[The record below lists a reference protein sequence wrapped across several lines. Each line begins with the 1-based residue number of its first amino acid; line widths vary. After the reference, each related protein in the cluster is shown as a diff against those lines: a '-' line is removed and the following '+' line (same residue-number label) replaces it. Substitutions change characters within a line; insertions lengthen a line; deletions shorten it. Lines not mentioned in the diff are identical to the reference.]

1 MKIYINN
8 KEYQLTDLESFIRRN
23 SKYSKLIKFIQNWRI
38 GKQTFNFHTSG
49 STGKPKEISIT
60 KNQITSSVLATKKA
74 LDLNQNDK
82 VLICLNPEYI
92 ATTMM
97 VARCLVLDLD
107 MHIIEPSANPFELLN
122 DKVKID
128 FASFVPLQVETI
140 LNNKKANMLEGI
152 RNILIG
158 GAPLSANLINQLSAI
173 NTNTYQSY
181 GMTETVSH
189 IALMNLKTDDCFN
202 TIEGIEIQ
210 QDSRQCLSIKG
221 AVTNDIWVQS
231 NDVVEL
237 INSSKFRWLGRADNI
252 INSGG
257 VKIFPETLEALAIDI
272 LKQNNF
278 HNSFFF
284 YGQKSEKFGEIVG
297 LIFEK
302 CKPEKTILDSLNN
315 SIIKRFS
322 KYHIP
327 KIISTVNGLS
337 RTESGKIKRIET
349 VESLN

>member
-8 KEYQLTDLESFIRRN
+8 KEYQLADLESFVSKN
-23 SKYSKLIKFIQNWRI
+23 SEYLKLMKFIQDWGA
-38 GKQTFNFHTSG
+38 GKQIFNFQTSG
-49 STGKPKEISIT
+49 STGRPKEISIT
-60 KNQITSSVLATKKA
+60 RTQITSSVLATKKA
-74 LDLNQNDK
+74 LSLDQNDQ

-97 VARCLVLDLD
+97 VARCLILDLD
-107 MHIIEPSANPFELLN
+107 IHIIKPSADPFKLIN
-122 DKVKID
+122 DEIVIN
-128 FASFVPLQVETI
+128 FASFVPLQIEAI
-140 LNNKKANMLEGI
+140 LNNKNANKLEKI

-158 GAPLSANLINQLSAI
+158 GAPLSADLINQLSAL
-173 NTNTYQSY
+173 NTNIYQSY

-189 IALMNLKTDDCFN
+189 IALMNLKTDDFFN
-202 TIEGIEIQ
+202 TIEGIEVQ
-210 QDSRQCLSIKG
+210 TDNRQCLAIKG
-221 AVTNDIWVQS
+221 TVTNNIWVQT

-237 INSSKFRWLGRADNI
+237 INPTKFRWLGRADNI

-257 VKIFPETLEALAIDI
+257 VKIFPETLEALVFDL
-272 LKQNNF
+272 LKQYNF
-278 HNSFFF
+278 QNSFFF
-284 YGQKSEKFGEIVG
+284 YGQKNEKFGEVIG

-302 CKPEKTILDSLNN
+302 DKPNKTILDTLNN

-327 KIISTVNGLS
+327 KTITTINAFS

-349 VESLN
+349 IKSLL

>member
-8 KEYQLTDLESFIRRN
+8 KEYQLTDLESFISKN
-23 SKYSKLIKFIQNWRI
+23 PKYSKLVKFIQNWRI
-38 GKQTFNFHTSG
+38 GKQTFKFQTSG

-60 KNQITSSVLATKKA
+60 KNQIISSVLATKKA
-74 LDLNQNDK
+74 LGLDQEDK

-97 VARCLVLDLD
+97 TARCLILNLD
-107 MHIIEPSANPFELLN
+107 MYIIEPSANPFKLIDAEI
-122 DKVKID
+122 KID
-128 FASFVPLQVETI
+128 FASFAPLQVEAI
-140 LNNKKANMLEGI
+140 LDNNQANKLESI
-152 RNILIG
+152 RNILVG
-158 GAPLSANLINQLSAI
+158 GAPLSANLISQLSAL
-173 NTNTYQSY
+173 NTNIYQSY

-202 TIEGIEIQ
+202 TIGGIEIQ
-210 QDSRQCLSIKG
+210 QDNRQCLTIKG
-221 AVTNDIWVQS
+221 AVTNDLWVQT

-237 INSSKFRWLGRADNI
+237 INPTKFRWLGRADNI

-257 VKIFPETLEALAIDI
+257 VKVFPETLEALAIDI

-278 HNSFFF
+278 QNSFFF
-284 YGQKSEKFGEIVG
+284 YGQKNERFGEIIG

-302 CKPEKTILDSLNN
+302 NKPKKTILDSLNN
-315 SIIKRFS
+315 SIINRFS

-327 KIISTVNGLS
+327 KTITTVNAFC

-349 VESLN
+349 IESLD